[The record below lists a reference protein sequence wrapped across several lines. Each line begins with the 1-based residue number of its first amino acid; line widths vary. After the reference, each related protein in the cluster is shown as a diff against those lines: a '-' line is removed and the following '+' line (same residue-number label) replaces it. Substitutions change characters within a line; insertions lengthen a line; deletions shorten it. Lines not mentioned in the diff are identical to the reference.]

1 MLTFLVKKSTMTFS
15 EMSFFKNTLKKF
27 KLNLT
32 YVVVGFAL
40 EQRSLVMICA

>member
-15 EMSFFKNTLKKF
+15 EMSFFKNTVKKF

-40 EQRSLVMICA
+40 EQRSLVIICA